1 MEQFGAFAKLQKAK
15 SLDLVL
21 LLNYKRLKSIS
32 LVLLLNY
39 KRHKE
44 SSWCFR
50 KISVG

>member
-21 LLNYKRLKSIS
+21 LLNYKMQ
-32 LVLLLNY
+32 
-39 KRHKE
+39 KE

-50 KISVG
+50 KISEG